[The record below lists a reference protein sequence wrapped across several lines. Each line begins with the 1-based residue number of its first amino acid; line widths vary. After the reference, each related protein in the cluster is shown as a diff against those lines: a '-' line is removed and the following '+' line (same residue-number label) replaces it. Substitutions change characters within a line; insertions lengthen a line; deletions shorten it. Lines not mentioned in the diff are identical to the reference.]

1 MSNFCDN
8 EKYVIH
14 YSLTQKKKQNR
25 YKTSKQQKRLVKMCI
40 ITTYMSHKIFHN
52 NLGAIPK
59 SKLVLKLNKPAFIR
73 MYISE
78 LSKELMYKSHYDY
91 INMTTNQNYYSQSLT
106 VQCMKLKQEMFM
118 KIAAMIRK
126 CLISETIR
134 LSQNQIFE
142 QINHWKNER

>member
-40 ITTYMSHKIFHN
+40 ITTYMSHEIFHN

-91 INMTTNQNYYSQSLT
+91 INM
-106 VQCMKLKQEMFM
+106 
-118 KIAAMIRK
+118 A
-126 CLISETIR
+126 
-134 LSQNQIFE
+134 
-142 QINHWKNER
+142 IN